1 MDFQIGKEYKVSQD
15 SQNVLKRDGR
25 VVVFDSGKV
34 FNAMLSAYSSLH
46 DTIDKDYVDVCNDAI
61 NAIIDE
67 YDSMDDRILS
77 VEDIQDIVEDTLLD
91 SKYNDV
97 AKAYILYRDERT
109 RCRETTIDRVVSEIL
124 EDSNEYWS
132 TENSNKDSK
141 LLTTQRDYMAGAIS
155 TDIMRRKILPKH
167 LIEAHDSGILHI
179 HDCDYISMKMYNCF
193 HSKTEF
199 VTSEGLKS
207 FKDCYDGQIV
217 TVKDKDG
224 VWREATVRKYSK
236 QPMQTVT
243 LRAGRSVVNVVCTS
257 NHRWVLLDGSV
268 TTNLQVG
275 DRLSLLQDSTQYTID
290 TKRQAEMFCLG
301 FVLGDGVSHGNRMMV
316 RLCGDKVK
324 YRNIFERAG
333 YRLDSYHFDNNDIH
347 MSKKTSMSKYDFIN
361 HHMWCYLSDED
372 KAYVFRGLLSA
383 DGRKD
388 GSSLSTSNTHICK
401 LIEDL
406 SCTAG
411 YYISSVRH
419 VNSSTNF
426 SNHRDLYEY
435 IFRRYQVVNHSWK
448 VISIESYARGNEY
461 NTWCV
466 EEPVTHTFTLG
477 NGIVTGNCCLI
488 NLEDMLQ
495 NGTVISNVQIDKPH
509 KFSTACNI
517 ASQVIAQVASSQFG
531 GQSISLS
538 HVSPFVEETRKT
550 FKKKYPSASDEL
562 IESMVRDDIRA
573 GIQTLQYQVLTLMT
587 TNGQAPFLTVFMN
600 LTDVDGSQRDD
611 LALCIQEMLEQRI
624 VGVKNDKG
632 VYVSPSFP
640 KLIYA
645 LDECNITED
654 SPYFYL
660 TQLSAVCSAK
670 RLVPDYVSTKV
681 IKQLKNGDVFPPMGC
696 RSFLSVDTATENLA
710 KAHNWDRHK
719 YHTYY
724 GRFNL
729 GVVTLNLV
737 DVALSANGDMGRF
750 WDLMEER
757 SELVHEAQLI
767 RYHRLKGTKSDVAPI
782 LWQHG
787 AIARLGK
794 GETIDRLLL
803 KDYATISFGYGGLY
817 ECCMAMLGESN
828 TTERG
833 QQFCKAVLQ
842 FINKKCDEWST
853 TDNLGFSPYGT
864 PMESLTYRFA
874 KTLRKRFGVIKDIT
888 DHDYITNS
896 FHVNVREH
904 ISAFDKIAIESQ
916 FQELS
921 LGGSIIYTEVPNMNR
936 NIEAVV
942 QLLQYMYEH
951 SMYSEI
957 NTKSDYCSKCG
968 FDGEIQIKGEEGH
981 LYWECPQCGNTD
993 TALLHV
999 TRRTCGYLGSNFWNQ
1014 GRTEEIRDRVLH
1026 LD

>member
-1 MDFQIGKEYKVSQD
+1 MNVSMNVLP
-15 SQNVLKRDGR
+15 NVLKRDGR
-25 VVVFDSGKV
+25 IVIFDSGKV

-46 DTIDKDYVDVCNDAI
+46 DTIDREYVDVCNDAI
-61 NAIIDE
+61 NSIVDE
-67 YDSMDDRILS
+67 YEDGNTLS
-77 VEDIQDIVEDTLLD
+77 VEDIQDIVEETLLD

-179 HDCDYISMKMYNCF
+179 HDCDYISMKMY
-193 HSKTEF
+193 
-199 VTSEGLKS
+199 
-207 FKDCYDGQIV
+207 
-217 TVKDKDG
+217 
-224 VWREATVRKYSK
+224 
-236 QPMQTVT
+236 
-243 LRAGRSVVNVVCTS
+243 
-257 NHRWVLLDGSV
+257 
-268 TTNLQVG
+268 
-275 DRLSLLQDSTQYTID
+275 
-290 TKRQAEMFCLG
+290 
-301 FVLGDGVSHGNRMMV
+301 
-316 RLCGDKVK
+316 
-324 YRNIFERAG
+324 
-333 YRLDSYHFDNNDIH
+333 
-347 MSKKTSMSKYDFIN
+347 
-361 HHMWCYLSDED
+361 
-372 KAYVFRGLLSA
+372 
-383 DGRKD
+383 
-388 GSSLSTSNTHICK
+388 
-401 LIEDL
+401 
-406 SCTAG
+406 
-411 YYISSVRH
+411 
-419 VNSSTNF
+419 
-426 SNHRDLYEY
+426 
-435 IFRRYQVVNHSWK
+435 
-448 VISIESYARGNEY
+448 
-461 NTWCV
+461 
-466 EEPVTHTFTLG
+466 
-477 NGIVTGNCCLI
+477 NCCLI

-624 VGVKNDKG
+624 LGVKNDKG

-737 DVALSANGDMGRF
+737 DVALSAKGDMGRF

-833 QQFCKAVLQ
+833 QQFSKDVLQ
-842 FINKKCDEWST
+842 FINKKCDEWSKK
-853 TDNLGFSPYGT
+853 DNLGFSPYGT

-888 DHDYITNS
+888 DHEYITNS
-896 FHVNVREH
+896 FH
-904 ISAFDKIAIESQ
+904 KQ
-916 FQELS
+916 
-921 LGGSIIYTEVPNMNR
+921 IYV
-936 NIEAVV
+936 A
-942 QLLQYMYEH
+942 
-951 SMYSEI
+951 
-957 NTKSDYCSKCG
+957 
-968 FDGEIQIKGEEGH
+968 
-981 LYWECPQCGNTD
+981 
-993 TALLHV
+993 
-999 TRRTCGYLGSNFWNQ
+999 
-1014 GRTEEIRDRVLH
+1014 
-1026 LD
+1026 

>member
-15 SQNVLKRDGR
+15 SQNVSMNVLKRDGR
-25 VVVFDSGKV
+25 IVIFDSGKV

-46 DTIDKDYVDVCNDAI
+46 DTIDREYVDVCNDAI

-77 VEDIQDIVEDTLLD
+77 VEDIQDIVEETLLD

-179 HDCDYISMKMYNCF
+179 HDMDYISMKMY
-193 HSKTEF
+193 
-199 VTSEGLKS
+199 
-207 FKDCYDGQIV
+207 
-217 TVKDKDG
+217 
-224 VWREATVRKYSK
+224 
-236 QPMQTVT
+236 
-243 LRAGRSVVNVVCTS
+243 
-257 NHRWVLLDGSV
+257 
-268 TTNLQVG
+268 
-275 DRLSLLQDSTQYTID
+275 
-290 TKRQAEMFCLG
+290 
-301 FVLGDGVSHGNRMMV
+301 
-316 RLCGDKVK
+316 
-324 YRNIFERAG
+324 
-333 YRLDSYHFDNNDIH
+333 
-347 MSKKTSMSKYDFIN
+347 
-361 HHMWCYLSDED
+361 
-372 KAYVFRGLLSA
+372 
-383 DGRKD
+383 
-388 GSSLSTSNTHICK
+388 
-401 LIEDL
+401 
-406 SCTAG
+406 
-411 YYISSVRH
+411 
-419 VNSSTNF
+419 
-426 SNHRDLYEY
+426 
-435 IFRRYQVVNHSWK
+435 
-448 VISIESYARGNEY
+448 
-461 NTWCV
+461 
-466 EEPVTHTFTLG
+466 
-477 NGIVTGNCCLI
+477 NCCLI

-737 DVALSANGDMGRF
+737 DVALSANGDMDRF

-767 RYHRLKGTKSDVAPI
+767 RYHRLRGTKSDVAPI

>member
-1 MDFQIGKEYKVSQD
+1 MSQD
-15 SQNVLKRDGR
+15 SQNVSMNVSMNVLPNVLKRDGR
-25 VVVFDSGKV
+25 IVIFDSGKV

-46 DTIDKDYVDVCNDAI
+46 DTIDREYVDVCNDAI

-67 YDSMDDRILS
+67 YDSMDGRILS
-77 VEDIQDIVEDTLLD
+77 VEDIQDIVEETLLD

-179 HDCDYISMKMYNCF
+179 HDCDYISMKMY
-193 HSKTEF
+193 
-199 VTSEGLKS
+199 
-207 FKDCYDGQIV
+207 
-217 TVKDKDG
+217 
-224 VWREATVRKYSK
+224 
-236 QPMQTVT
+236 
-243 LRAGRSVVNVVCTS
+243 
-257 NHRWVLLDGSV
+257 
-268 TTNLQVG
+268 
-275 DRLSLLQDSTQYTID
+275 
-290 TKRQAEMFCLG
+290 
-301 FVLGDGVSHGNRMMV
+301 
-316 RLCGDKVK
+316 
-324 YRNIFERAG
+324 
-333 YRLDSYHFDNNDIH
+333 
-347 MSKKTSMSKYDFIN
+347 
-361 HHMWCYLSDED
+361 
-372 KAYVFRGLLSA
+372 
-383 DGRKD
+383 
-388 GSSLSTSNTHICK
+388 
-401 LIEDL
+401 
-406 SCTAG
+406 
-411 YYISSVRH
+411 
-419 VNSSTNF
+419 
-426 SNHRDLYEY
+426 
-435 IFRRYQVVNHSWK
+435 
-448 VISIESYARGNEY
+448 
-461 NTWCV
+461 
-466 EEPVTHTFTLG
+466 
-477 NGIVTGNCCLI
+477 NCCLI

-600 LTDVDGSQRDD
+600 LTDVEGSQRDD

-624 VGVKNDKG
+624 LGVKNDKG

-681 IKQLKNGDVFPPMGC
+681 IKQLKRGDVFPPMGC

-719 YHTYY
+719 YHKYY

-737 DVALSANGDMGRF
+737 DVALSANGDMAKF

-757 SELVHEAQLI
+757 SELVHEVQLI

-833 QQFCKAVLQ
+833 QQFSKDVLQ
-842 FINKKCDEWST
+842 FINKKCDEWSKI
-853 TDNLGFSPYGT
+853 DNLGFSPYGT

-896 FHVNVREH
+896 FH
-904 ISAFDKIAIESQ
+904 KQ
-916 FQELS
+916 
-921 LGGSIIYTEVPNMNR
+921 IYV
-936 NIEAVV
+936 A
-942 QLLQYMYEH
+942 
-951 SMYSEI
+951 
-957 NTKSDYCSKCG
+957 
-968 FDGEIQIKGEEGH
+968 
-981 LYWECPQCGNTD
+981 
-993 TALLHV
+993 
-999 TRRTCGYLGSNFWNQ
+999 
-1014 GRTEEIRDRVLH
+1014 
-1026 LD
+1026 

>member
-1 MDFQIGKEYKVSQD
+1 MSQD

-25 VVVFDSGKV
+25 IVIFDSGKV

-46 DTIDKDYVDVCNDAI
+46 DTIDREYVDVCNDAI

-67 YDSMDDRILS
+67 YDSVGDNTLS
-77 VEDIQDIVEDTLLD
+77 VEDIQDIVEETLLD

-167 LIEAHDSGILHI
+167 LIEAHDIGILHI
-179 HDCDYISMKMYNCF
+179 HDCDYISMKMY
-193 HSKTEF
+193 
-199 VTSEGLKS
+199 
-207 FKDCYDGQIV
+207 
-217 TVKDKDG
+217 
-224 VWREATVRKYSK
+224 
-236 QPMQTVT
+236 
-243 LRAGRSVVNVVCTS
+243 
-257 NHRWVLLDGSV
+257 
-268 TTNLQVG
+268 
-275 DRLSLLQDSTQYTID
+275 
-290 TKRQAEMFCLG
+290 
-301 FVLGDGVSHGNRMMV
+301 
-316 RLCGDKVK
+316 
-324 YRNIFERAG
+324 
-333 YRLDSYHFDNNDIH
+333 
-347 MSKKTSMSKYDFIN
+347 
-361 HHMWCYLSDED
+361 
-372 KAYVFRGLLSA
+372 
-383 DGRKD
+383 
-388 GSSLSTSNTHICK
+388 
-401 LIEDL
+401 
-406 SCTAG
+406 
-411 YYISSVRH
+411 
-419 VNSSTNF
+419 
-426 SNHRDLYEY
+426 
-435 IFRRYQVVNHSWK
+435 
-448 VISIESYARGNEY
+448 
-461 NTWCV
+461 
-466 EEPVTHTFTLG
+466 
-477 NGIVTGNCCLI
+477 NCCLI

-624 VGVKNDKG
+624 LGVKNDKG

-681 IKQLKNGDVFPPMGC
+681 IKQLKRGDVFPPMGC

-719 YHTYY
+719 YHKYY

-737 DVALSANGDMGRF
+737 DVALSAKGDMTKF

-782 LWQHG
+782 LWQYG

-794 GETIDRLLL
+794 GEVIDRLLL

-833 QQFCKAVLQ
+833 QQFSKDVLQ

>member
-1 MDFQIGKEYKVSQD
+1 MSQD
-15 SQNVLKRDGR
+15 SQNVSMNVLKRDGR
-25 VVVFDSGKV
+25 IVIFDSGKV

-46 DTIDKDYVDVCNDAI
+46 DTIDREYVDVCNDAI

-77 VEDIQDIVEDTLLD
+77 VEDIQDIVEETLLD

-179 HDCDYISMKMYNCF
+179 HDCDYISMKMY
-193 HSKTEF
+193 
-199 VTSEGLKS
+199 
-207 FKDCYDGQIV
+207 
-217 TVKDKDG
+217 
-224 VWREATVRKYSK
+224 
-236 QPMQTVT
+236 
-243 LRAGRSVVNVVCTS
+243 
-257 NHRWVLLDGSV
+257 
-268 TTNLQVG
+268 
-275 DRLSLLQDSTQYTID
+275 
-290 TKRQAEMFCLG
+290 
-301 FVLGDGVSHGNRMMV
+301 
-316 RLCGDKVK
+316 
-324 YRNIFERAG
+324 
-333 YRLDSYHFDNNDIH
+333 
-347 MSKKTSMSKYDFIN
+347 
-361 HHMWCYLSDED
+361 
-372 KAYVFRGLLSA
+372 
-383 DGRKD
+383 
-388 GSSLSTSNTHICK
+388 
-401 LIEDL
+401 
-406 SCTAG
+406 
-411 YYISSVRH
+411 
-419 VNSSTNF
+419 
-426 SNHRDLYEY
+426 
-435 IFRRYQVVNHSWK
+435 
-448 VISIESYARGNEY
+448 
-461 NTWCV
+461 
-466 EEPVTHTFTLG
+466 
-477 NGIVTGNCCLI
+477 NCCLI

-600 LTDVDGSQRDD
+600 LTDVEGSQRDD

-624 VGVKNDKG
+624 LGVKNDKG

-681 IKQLKNGDVFPPMGC
+681 IKQLKSGDVFPPMGC

-737 DVALSANGDMGRF
+737 DVALSANGDMAKF
-750 WDLMEER
+750 WELMEER

-767 RYHRLKGTKSDVAPI
+767 RYHRLRGTKSDVAPI

-794 GETIDRLLL
+794 GEVIDRLLL

-833 QQFCKAVLQ
+833 QQFSKDVLQ
-842 FINKKCDEWST
+842 FINKKCDEWSKK
-853 TDNLGFSPYGT
+853 DNLGFSPYGT

-896 FHVNVREH
+896 FH
-904 ISAFDKIAIESQ
+904 KQ
-916 FQELS
+916 
-921 LGGSIIYTEVPNMNR
+921 IYV
-936 NIEAVV
+936 A
-942 QLLQYMYEH
+942 
-951 SMYSEI
+951 
-957 NTKSDYCSKCG
+957 
-968 FDGEIQIKGEEGH
+968 
-981 LYWECPQCGNTD
+981 
-993 TALLHV
+993 
-999 TRRTCGYLGSNFWNQ
+999 
-1014 GRTEEIRDRVLH
+1014 
-1026 LD
+1026 

>member
-1 MDFQIGKEYKVSQD
+1 MSQD
-15 SQNVLKRDGR
+15 SQNVSMNVLPNVLKRDGR
-25 VVVFDSGKV
+25 IVIFDSGKV

-46 DTIDKDYVDVCNDAI
+46 DTIDREYVDVCNDAI

-77 VEDIQDIVEDTLLD
+77 VEDIQDIVEETLLD

-155 TDIMRRKILPKH
+155 TDIMRRKILPTH

-179 HDCDYISMKMYNCF
+179 HDCDYISMKMY
-193 HSKTEF
+193 
-199 VTSEGLKS
+199 
-207 FKDCYDGQIV
+207 
-217 TVKDKDG
+217 
-224 VWREATVRKYSK
+224 
-236 QPMQTVT
+236 
-243 LRAGRSVVNVVCTS
+243 
-257 NHRWVLLDGSV
+257 
-268 TTNLQVG
+268 
-275 DRLSLLQDSTQYTID
+275 
-290 TKRQAEMFCLG
+290 
-301 FVLGDGVSHGNRMMV
+301 
-316 RLCGDKVK
+316 
-324 YRNIFERAG
+324 
-333 YRLDSYHFDNNDIH
+333 
-347 MSKKTSMSKYDFIN
+347 
-361 HHMWCYLSDED
+361 
-372 KAYVFRGLLSA
+372 
-383 DGRKD
+383 
-388 GSSLSTSNTHICK
+388 
-401 LIEDL
+401 
-406 SCTAG
+406 
-411 YYISSVRH
+411 
-419 VNSSTNF
+419 
-426 SNHRDLYEY
+426 
-435 IFRRYQVVNHSWK
+435 
-448 VISIESYARGNEY
+448 
-461 NTWCV
+461 
-466 EEPVTHTFTLG
+466 
-477 NGIVTGNCCLI
+477 NCCLI

-600 LTDVDGSQRDD
+600 LTDVEGSQRGD

-624 VGVKNDKG
+624 LGVKNDKG

-681 IKQLKNGDVFPPMGC
+681 IKQLKSGDVFPPMGC

-737 DVALSANGDMGRF
+737 DVALSAKGDMVKF

-767 RYHRLKGTKSDVAPI
+767 RYHRLRGTKSDVAPI

-794 GETIDRLLL
+794 GEVIDRLLL

-842 FINKKCDEWST
+842 FINKKCDEWSKI
-853 TDNLGFSPYGT
+853 DNLGFSPYGT

-888 DHDYITNS
+888 DHEYITNS